1 MYSGQ
6 DTFYGSQK
14 PEPGSQSQVI
24 ATRTLISDSQ
34 GGFPHSEIPGS
45 KPAHGSPGL
54 IAACHVLHRLY
65 APRHPPNA
73 LQTLERHSNSP
84 PMHRDNRTGR
94 TGSEEPEHRR
104 VGGPVPVRLEPSR
117 RLAPTQQ
124 RTTCLLQPAVPA
136 IRADLLVRISL
147 QLAEMSRSRSGCTR
161 HHVQVPAALISPSS
175 PCQAAPMIAERSI
188 RAIHRDRV

>member
-94 TGSEEPEHRR
+94 TGTAIPDAQTRWRSFCPSGLNRHVDWHRHNSGQHACYSLLSPPSELTSWSEF
-104 VGGPVPVRLEPSR
+104 LFS
-117 RLAPTQQ
+117 
-124 RTTCLLQPAVPA
+124 LL
-136 IRADLLVRISL
+136 R
-147 QLAEMSRSRSGCTR
+147 
-161 HHVQVPAALISPSS
+161 
-175 PCQAAPMIAERSI
+175 
-188 RAIHRDRV
+188 